1 MNEMKRILLDG
12 EETPFMITKNG
23 MLYREDTNN
32 WYKPFESCGYLS
44 YHLKWK
50 NKTYPRRIHRL
61 VAEAYIPNPENK
73 PFVHHKDHDR
83 FNNSVENLEWA
94 TVQENNLDKLER
106 IKQETV
112 NYEHLDLT
120 KEEWKQYLDTQFY
133 VSNFGRVKNILTK
146 NILKGNIRENG
157 YLRVGLR
164 IDKKLKI
171 FNVHNLVWLVWVGQQ
186 KGVINH
192 INGDKLDNRLSNLED
207 ISQSENLLKAC
218 YETCSKTTMR
228 VGQYNKEG
236 ELLISY
242 KSQKQAEKAL
252 RLSGGSVSKAI
263 NSGKKAGGYYWKKII
278 E

>member
-1 MNEMKRILLDG
+1 MDEMKRIFLEG

-94 TVQENNLDKLER
+94 TIQENNFDKLNR
-106 IKQETV
+106 QPQAPID
-112 NYEHLDLT
+112 YEKYDLT
-120 KEEWKQYLDTQFY
+120 KEEWKQYLDTSFY
-133 VSNFGRVKNILTK
+133 VSNMGRVKNILTK
-146 NILKGNIRENG
+146 NILKGNVRENG

-164 IDKKLKI
+164 INKKLVS
-171 FNVHNLVWLVWVGQQ
+171 FNVHNLVWLVWNGKQ

-218 YETCSKTTMR
+218 YETYTKATMR
-228 VGQYNKEG
+228 VGQYNDNG
-236 ELLISY
+236 QLLNSF

-252 RLSGGSVSKAI
+252 RLSGGSISRAI
-263 NSGKKAGGYYWKKII
+263 TSGKKTGGYYWKKII

>member
-1 MNEMKRILLDG
+1 MDEMKRIFLEG

-94 TVQENNLDKLER
+94 TVQENNFDKLNR
-106 IKQETV
+106 QPQAPID
-112 NYEHLDLT
+112 YEKYDLT
-120 KEEWKQYLDTQFY
+120 KEEWKQYLDTSFY
-133 VSNFGRVKNILTK
+133 VSNMGRVKNVLTK

-164 IDKKLKI
+164 INKKLVS
-171 FNVHNLVWLVWVGQQ
+171 FNVHNLVWLVWNGKQ

-218 YETCSKTTMR
+218 YETYTKATMR
-228 VGQYNKEG
+228 VGQYNDNG
-236 ELLISY
+236 ELLNSF

-252 RLSGGSVSKAI
+252 RLSGGSISRAI
-263 NSGKKAGGYYWKKII
+263 ASGKKTGGYYWKKII

>member
-1 MNEMKRILLDG
+1 MRRVILDG

-32 WYKPFESCGYLS
+32 WYKPYEVCGYLS

-73 PFVHHKDHDR
+73 PFVHHKDHNR

-94 TVQENNLDKLER
+94 TVKENNDDKLPIKRQER
-106 IKQETV
+106 VE
-112 NYEHLDLT
+112 LDIDYA

-133 VSNFGRVKNILTK
+133 VSNYGRVKNVLTH
-146 NILKGNIRENG
+146 NILKGNVRDNG

-164 IDKKLKI
+164 INNKI
-171 FNVHNLVWLVWVGQQ
+171 TSFNVHNLVWLVWKGTQ

-192 INGDKLDNRLSNLED
+192 INGDKLDNRLENLED

-218 YETCSKTTMR
+218 YETGTKNTMR
-228 VGQYNKEG
+228 VGQYDEKGN
-236 ELLISY
+236 LINTY
-242 KSQKQAEKAL
+242 KSQAQAERAL
-252 RLSGGSVSKAI
+252 KLSGGAI
-263 NSGKKAGGYYWKKII
+263 SRAIANNRKAGGYYWRKVI